1 MAGPPA
7 GAPTITG
14 SWGDVAI
21 SLLRVW
27 TSLLAF
33 VTIAGVLTL
42 LTRSTAAGMALS
54 LGLYLLEGLFVRLMT
69 LAFSWFDQVG
79 DYLPI
84 RNLNALARSTDNLAL
99 PGLGGSAVSITHA
112 GIVVAIY
119 VLAGAVIAV
128 VVFRRRDVVGT
139 IGS

>member
-1 MAGPPA
+1 
-7 GAPTITG
+7 
-14 SWGDVAI
+14 
-21 SLLRVW
+21 
-27 TSLLAF
+27 
-33 VTIAGVLTL
+33 
-42 LTRSTAAGMALS
+42 
-54 LGLYLLEGLFVRLMT
+54 MT

-139 IGS
+139 VGS